1 MRVLVLAALVAFV
14 LLVPTAAGKPPPPPT
29 ETAVVATGRAP
40 CGLAVHRGE
49 LWVGVYEAG
58 AVLRLDRAGRVQQRL
73 RVGRFACRVAVDDAA
88 VWVTRDN
95 AGRVV
100 RIDRRTGRRQAIRV
114 TSPFD
119 LIRASGAIWVASFET
134 GSVAVF
140 HPRTARLAR
149 VYRVGGHPSGLT
161 WCGGYIWVG
170 HSRDATWLT
179 RIDPR
184 TRRAR
189 RVDVAVSSPR
199 APSCLHGQLWVT
211 TEHEALRLA
220 PRTGERLAHVPLG
233 GTPGVAAAAPTG
245 AGGNWMIWV
254 TDKELSR
261 IHRIDRATGRL
272 VDAFAAGPG
281 AFALAELGGSMWVTS
296 FAGADVRRYD
306 P

>member
-1 MRVLVLAALVAFV
+1 MRILLPLVAFV
-14 LLVPTAAGKPPPPPT
+14 LLVPAAAGQPPPPPT
-29 ETAVVATGRAP
+29 ETAVVSTGPAP

-58 AVLRLDRAGRVQQRL
+58 AVLRLDRAGRVRQRL
-73 RVGRFACRVAVDDAA
+73 RVGRFACRLAVDDAA

-100 RIDRRTGRRQAIRV
+100 RIDRRTGRRQTIRV

-119 LIRASGAIWVASFET
+119 VIRAAGAIWVASFET
-134 GSVAVF
+134 GSVSVF

-149 VYRVGGHPSGLT
+149 VFRVGGHPAGLT
-161 WCGGYIWVG
+161 SCGGYIWVG

-189 RVDVAVSSPR
+189 QVEVGIESPR
-199 APSCLHGQLWVT
+199 APSCLRGQLWVT

-220 PRTGERLAHVPLG
+220 PRTGERLAHVPLS
-233 GTPGVAAAAPTG
+233 GTPGGAAAAPTG
-245 AGGNWMIWV
+245 TNGNWMVWV

-261 IHRIDRATGRL
+261 IHRIDRLTGRL
-272 VDAFAAGPG
+272 VDTVAAGPG
-281 AFALAELGGSMWVTS
+281 AFALAALGGSMWVAS
-296 FAGADVRRYD
+296 FAGSDVRRYD

>member
-1 MRVLVLAALVAFV
+1 VRIFVLTGVVALF
-14 LLVPTAAGKPPPPPT
+14 LLVPAAAGKAPPPPT

-58 AVLRLDRAGRVQQRL
+58 AVLRLDQSGRVQQRL
-73 RVGRFACRVAVDDAA
+73 RVGRFACRLAVDDDA

-100 RIDRRTGRRQAIRV
+100 RIDRRSGRRQALRV
-114 TSPFD
+114 PRPSTSSEQPA
-119 LIRASGAIWVASFET
+119 RSGVASFET

-140 HPRTARLAR
+140 HPRTARLVR

-161 WCGGYIWVG
+161 SCGGYIWVG
-170 HSRDATWLT
+170 HSRSTTWLT

-184 TRRAR
+184 TGGMR
-189 RVDVAVSSPR
+189 RVDVDVESPR
-199 APSCLHGQLWVT
+199 APSCLHSQLWVT

-245 AGGNWMIWV
+245 TDGNWMIWV

-261 IHRIDRATGRL
+261 IHRIDRATRRV
-272 VDAFAAGPG
+272 VDTVAAGPG
-281 AFALAELGGSMWVTS
+281 AFALAELVGSMWVTS

>member
-1 MRVLVLAALVAFV
+1 MCILLPLVAFV
-14 LLVPTAAGKPPPPPT
+14 LLVPAAAGQPPPPPT
-29 ETAVVATGRAP
+29 ETAVVSTGAAP

-58 AVLRLDRAGRVQQRL
+58 TVLRLDRAGRVRQRL
-73 RVGRFACRVAVDDAA
+73 RVGRFACRLAVDDAA

-100 RIDRRTGRRQAIRV
+100 RIDRRTGRRQTIRV

-119 LIRASGAIWVASFET
+119 VVRAAGAIWVASFES

-140 HPRTARLAR
+140 HPSSGRLAR
-149 VYRVGGHPSGLT
+149 VHRVGGHPSGLT
-161 WCGGYIWVG
+161 SCGGYIWVG
-170 HSRDATWLT
+170 HSREETWLT

-189 RVDVAVSSPR
+189 RVDVGVESPR
-199 APSCLHGQLWVT
+199 APNCLRGQLWVT
-211 TEHEALRLA
+211 TEHEAFRLA
-220 PRTGERLAHVPLG
+220 PRTGARLAHVPLG
-233 GTPGVAAAAPTG
+233 GTPGEAAAAPTG
-245 AGGNWMIWV
+245 TEGNWMVWV
-254 TDKELSR
+254 TDKERSR
-261 IHRIDRATGRL
+261 IHRVDPATGRL
-272 VDAFAAGPG
+272 VDTVAAGPG

-296 FAGADVRRYD
+296 YAGADVRRYD